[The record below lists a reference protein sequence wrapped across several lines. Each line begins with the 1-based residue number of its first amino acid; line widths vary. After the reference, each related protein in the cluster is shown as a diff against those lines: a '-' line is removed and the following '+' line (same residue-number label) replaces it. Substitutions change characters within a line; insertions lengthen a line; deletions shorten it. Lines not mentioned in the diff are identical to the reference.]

1 MTTIFSTLNTANT
14 ALQANQLVI
23 ETIGHNVANGST
35 PGYSV
40 QTANLQAMPP
50 YTVPSMMRYVGAG
63 QLGTGVRVT
72 TIGRG
77 RDALLDGQFRYENQ
91 YAGQYT
97 AQNTGY
103 TQLQGILTEPSTS
116 GLSAHMSAFWNSW
129 QALADDPTNM
139 GARSQVQQTGVA
151 LASTLNSDAQQLTQ
165 AQQTADGYVATTV
178 TSINNL
184 ATQIANL
191 NGQISAVVASQQQ
204 PNDLLD
210 QRDNM
215 LDQLSNLVPITYS
228 TQTNG
233 TVTVNLA
240 TQVPGSTLLQVARPS
255 EAPLVSGVTTNLLV
269 SSPMGVPTYADTQ
282 PYIDPAV
289 IPTLTA
295 PVGGQ
300 LGAYI
305 NLRDKVIGGTTG
317 LISQLNN
324 ITQAIVQDVNTQH
337 ALGYDLNGNTNMPFF
352 NVAPPAAALTAP
364 WSTVATVTAANITV
378 DPAIVA
384 NPQVIAAANASG
396 AVGEGSNAQAL
407 SNLRTQVGAA
417 ATPLAGFTIQQGY
430 ENTITQLG
438 SVAQQVAA
446 NDHAQGVVMSSLT
459 SQRQSVGGVNL
470 DEQMTNLIVFQ
481 HSYSAAARVVTTV
494 DSMLDTIINHM
505 GLGN

>member
-1 MTTIFSTLNTANT
+1 MTTIFSALNTANT
-14 ALQANQLVI
+14 ALEANQLVI

-35 PGYSV
+35 PGYSL

-50 YTVPSMMRYVGAG
+50 YTVPSMMRPVGPG
-63 QLGTGVRVT
+63 QLGQGVRIT

-77 RDALLDGQFRYENQ
+77 RDALLDGQYRYENQ

-97 AQNTGY
+97 AQNTEY
-103 TQLQGILTEPSTS
+103 TQLQGILTEPSTT
-116 GLSAHMSAFWNSW
+116 GLNARMSAFWNSW

-139 GARSQVQQTGVA
+139 GARSQVQQDGVA
-151 LASTLNSDAQQLTQ
+151 LASSLNSDAQQLNQ
-165 AQQTADGYVATTV
+165 AQQTADAYVTNTV
-178 TSINNL
+178 TTINNL

-210 QRDNM
+210 QRDQM
-215 LDQLSNLVPITYS
+215 IDQLSNLVPITYT
-228 TQTNG
+228 TQPND
-233 TVTVNLA
+233 TVTINLA
-240 TQVPGSTLLQVARPS
+240 TQVPGSTALQVARPS
-255 EAPLVSGVTTNLLV
+255 EAPLVSNTSTNLLV
-269 SSPMGVPTYADTQ
+269 ASPMGVPTYADTQ
-282 PYIDPAV
+282 PYIDPVV

-305 NLRDKVIGGTTG
+305 AVRDTVIGGATG
-317 LISQLNN
+317 LMSQLNN

-337 ALGYDLNGNTNMPFF
+337 ALGYDLNSLTNKPFF

-364 WSTVATVTAANITV
+364 WSGVGAVTAANITV

-384 NPQVIAAANASG
+384 NPQAIAAASTSG
-396 AVGEGSNAQAL
+396 AVGDGSNSQAI

-417 ATPLAGFTIQQGY
+417 LTPLAGFTIQQGY
-430 ENTITQLG
+430 DNTITQLG
-438 SVAQQVAA
+438 SAAQQVKN
-446 NDHAQGVVMSSLT
+446 NDQAQTVVMQSLT
-459 SQRQSVGGVNL
+459 TQRQSIGGVNL
-470 DEQMTNLIVFQ
+470 DEQMTDLITFQ
-481 HSYSAAARVVTTV
+481 HSYSAAARVVTAV

-505 GLGN
+505 GLQN